1 MAHED
6 RWEASSDRQGAHTT
20 ESNRE
25 HHDDTRSQQNG
36 HGSESEFRTSSK
48 AQEHRRL
55 LDEPENRRRNDDQ
68 SSIASFEQGH
78 GHGPPS
84 SFSGP
89 AVTQD
94 DDPTTHEVRY
104 TAEVGRDIEGAGG
117 KSLLMAASPQLA
129 QDVRAAFAGVPRVKP
144 QWTDRH
150 LKILVV
156 GESGLGKTT
165 FIKNLLAPYA
175 QDPDVK
181 VNNVSGPEALKV
193 FIETPEKLSTT
204 VLVNDHNSLTSFH
217 YRVQDTPGYNTLEE
231 AREPILEYIKRQNSE
246 HIEREQDAKRANPL
260 HKFTDSRVDV
270 ALFFIAPHRLRPL
283 DLDFMVQLA
292 DLVPVVPVLAK
303 ADSMTVEELRD
314 FRRHVQDALAHAGRA
329 HKKDLLHAFSEEALD
344 AAGARR
350 DAPPFA
356 IVAST
361 TMDLSVGRFWP
372 VRRYPWGTCE
382 ALSSVH
388 SDVGALKRLLFEE
401 GYEEL
406 KAATEER
413 YYHYRSQQLLN
424 LDDPTLPVR
433 RGTLAE
439 HLYRAVAKPKSGEN
453 QRLRN
458 ALGKGLKYAVGGAV
472 FYFGV
477 ALALGGRERVRA
489 DLEKLQEKGGEAAH
503 WTANKAADAGG
514 VIADKAADAGGVI
527 ADKAGDVAN
536 VTADK
541 VLEAGSSAKDFTV
554 RKGKEVSSVAAEKA
568 GQVKEAVQEK
578 LMSEEE
584 LEAKRREEAKK
595 HRWGPFGIFPGGK

>member
-1 MAHED
+1 MAEVAHDE
-6 RWEASSDRQGAHTT
+6 RWEASSDRQGGK
-20 ESNRE
+20 SNDTRDQ
-25 HHDDTRSQQNG
+25 HDDTRSQQNG
-36 HGSESEFRTSSK
+36 HGSESEFRTTSK
-48 AQEHRRL
+48 AQEQRRVF
-55 LDEPENRRRNDDQ
+55 DEPENRRRNDDT
-68 SSIASFEQGH
+68 SSIASFEH
-78 GHGPPS
+78 GHAAPS
-84 SFSGP
+84 SAGP
-89 AVTQD
+89 TVTQD

-104 TAEVGRDIEGAGG
+104 TADVGRDIEGAGG

-144 QWTDRH
+144 QWNDRH
-150 LKILVV
+150 LKILIV

-181 VNNVSGPEALKV
+181 VNNVAGHEALKT

-217 YRVQDTPGYNTLEE
+217 YRVQETPGYNTLEE
-231 AREPILEYIKRQNSE
+231 CREPILEYIKRQNSE
-246 HIEREQDAKRANPL
+246 HIDREQDAKRANPL
-260 HKFTDSRVDV
+260 TKFTDSRVDV
-270 ALFFIAPHRLRPL
+270 ALFFIAPHRLRPI
-283 DLDFMVQLA
+283 DIDFMAQLA

-314 FRRHVQDALAHAGRA
+314 FRRHVQEQLAHAGKK

-356 IVAST
+356 VVAST

-372 VRRYPWGTCE
+372 VRKYPWGTCE

-406 KAATEER
+406 KAATEDR

-424 LDDPTLPVR
+424 LDDPSLPVR

-439 HLYRAVAKPKSGEN
+439 HLYRAVAKPKSGEQ
-453 QRLRN
+453 QRIRK
-458 ALGKGLKYAVGGAV
+458 AIGKGLKYAVGGAV

-477 ALALGGRERVRA
+477 ALVLGGKARVRE
-489 DLEKLQEKGGEAAH
+489 DLEKLQEKGGEAAQ
-503 WTANKAADAGG
+503 WTANRAGE
-514 VIADKAADAGGVI
+514 AGGVI
-527 ADKAGDVAN
+527 ADKAGDVGG
-536 VTADK
+536 VIADK
-541 VLEAGSSAKDFTV
+541 ADYVAEVTKEKVVDASVTAKDFTV
-554 RKGKEVSSVAAEKA
+554 RKGKEVGSAAAEKA

-595 HRWGPFGIFPGGK
+595 KRWGPFGIFPGGK